1 LQKINYLKRKM
12 NQAIAKTINLQ
23 EILSQAKQQTLQM
36 SEQKI
41 DISDPSIVTPL
52 EWAANQY
59 PEIAQECNQILKE
72 EVIKYIQKLAQQ

>member
-1 LQKINYLKRKM
+1 M